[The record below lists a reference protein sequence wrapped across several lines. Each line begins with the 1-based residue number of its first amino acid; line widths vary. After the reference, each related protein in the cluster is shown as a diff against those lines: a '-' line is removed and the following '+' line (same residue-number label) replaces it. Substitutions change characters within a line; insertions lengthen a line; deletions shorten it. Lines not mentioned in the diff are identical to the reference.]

1 MPLHTRVVGGRP
13 FSSAEIFSCLTSTHL
28 ISDDWESR
36 RVIGAV
42 GVLITELV
50 ITVLRVIRVKR
61 RALLA
66 VAPKEFVSISQGE
79 DEFSP
84 D

>member
-1 MPLHTRVVGGRP
+1 
-13 FSSAEIFSCLTSTHL
+13 
-28 ISDDWESR
+28 
-36 RVIGAV
+36 VIGAV